1 MAPATSQAL
10 EAGTISSPMTPN
22 RIFKSRS
29 ENHVSRSTR
38 QRSRMLASASS
49 SSMLQDMVNEAQEV
63 VAGASG
69 TFNGK
74 GKARSSVAYTADSSV
89 DHYESD
95 VKMAEA
101 LQAEDDA
108 KEDITEVCPI
118 TDKDTKPF
126 PIMELPTEIRLE
138 IYRACLTRPYNILL
152 SKKEQP
158 PQIEKEPET
167 SKDITSIID
176 SHFSAEDTEE
186 DAQRRSSLRSRHQR
200 NTSAGDGT
208 APAARRVGLN
218 SGVARGLV
226 SRGARPIRLQSSRS
240 APGSAGGNLLPGS
253 PAYGA
258 TQTASTGMVFRSAT
272 TRPAN
277 ARRHVNTSRGTVA
290 NSTEPARNQNADP
303 LLVNILRA
311 SRDIYKEAR
320 SVLYN
325 ENIFNL
331 DLNTAMPTLACL
343 HQRSRRQIKHI
354 ELEIPT
360 YNEILERFQETVRLS
375 LRYCTGLKKIVIH
388 MPFTLPGADGS
399 GTTGNTTVYAN
410 GFDILRWLPQECN
423 VILQGNICS
432 EILTVVNKHL
442 HLAKTLDKLAYA
454 RRQLI
459 SNDTGGSSSNSGS

>member
-1 MAPATSQAL
+1 MAPSTSQPIDAP
-10 EAGTISSPMTPN
+10 AFSPPMTPN
-22 RIFKSRS
+22 GITKSRS
-29 ENHVSRSTR
+29 ENSSSRSTR

-49 SSMLQDMVNEAQEV
+49 SGMLQDMVNEAQQV

-69 TFNGK
+69 SSNGK
-74 GKARSSVAYTADSSV
+74 GKARSNVADK
-89 DHYESD
+89 DHYDSD

-101 LQAEDDA
+101 LQAEEDA
-108 KEDITEVCPI
+108 KEDVMEVCPV
-118 TDKDTKPF
+118 TDKDEKHF

-158 PQIEKEPET
+158 PQIVEKEPEL
-167 SKDITSIID
+167 SKGVVDVMESLSD
-176 SHFSAEDTEE
+176 AEEVEE
-186 DAQRRSSLRSRHQR
+186 DVQRRSNLRTRHQR
-200 NTSAGDGT
+200 ITSGGDAVASAFRRAGVPNGM
-208 APAARRVGLN
+208 V
-218 SGVARGLV
+218 RGLA
-226 SRGARPIRLQSSRS
+226 SRGARPIRLQTSRS
-240 APGSAGGNLLPGS
+240 APGSAAGNNIPGS
-253 PAYGA
+253 PSYGA
-258 TQTASTGMVFRSAT
+258 AQTAGTGMVFRSAT

-277 ARRHVNTSRGTVA
+277 ARRHVNTSRAGV
-290 NSTEPARNQNADP
+290 SSSSEPARNQNADP

-311 SRDIYKEAR
+311 SRDVYKEAR

-423 VILQGNICS
+423 VIMQGNICS
-432 EILTVVNKHL
+432 EISTVVNKHL
-442 HLAKTLDKLAYA
+442 HLAKTLDKVRYTLLQSHPGD
-454 RRQLI
+454 R
-459 SNDTGGSSSNSGS
+459 